1 MHHSASFCPNEV
13 VLQTDGIGDRESL
26 DSPTLNCNCLGYKR
40 SCLLFFVAPARQA
53 LTNEIDTMA
62 EITSQILHLLKA
74 IGKYRWHA
82 VAITWVVA
90 LVGWG
95 MVYQLPNQYE
105 AKARVYVDT
114 QTILKPL
121 MSGMTTLPNLNQ
133 QVQFMRRTLLS
144 RPNVERVVRDLDLDV
159 NSSSG
164 KEFDKVVDD
173 LISKIKMVGTGRDDI
188 YTISYTGTSAQQA
201 KDVVQAFLTIFV
213 EGSFA
218 GKRQDSEKAVQFI
231 DEQIRSYEERLAAAE
246 NSLKE
251 FKIKNI
257 GMLPREGA
265 DYGARMMSSSE
276 ALNQAQLDLAEA
288 EQARNAIRRK
298 ISGDNSG
305 GGSRSVPVVQDPAL
319 DERIASVNKNL
330 DGLRTQ
336 YTEQHP
342 DIVAN
347 RRLLEQLMERRAELA
362 KNPAP
367 SSDPGANYSPMLQ
380 QLNVQL
386 SEAEAR
392 VASLQARVAEFSARV
407 TRLRGQSEQVPE
419 VEAQLA
425 QLNRDY
431 EVNRANYQRLVE
443 RRESAK
449 LSGEV
454 SSVTDMLT
462 FRVID
467 PPTAPAIPAGPN
479 RLQLFTLV
487 FLGAL
492 GAGLASALL
501 LSQLRPTFLSPAA
514 LRETTGLPILG
525 SVSMN
530 WTSEQTVLRKRRLI
544 MLAASVLVLFC
555 AYAAGIAAI
564 LIRPTM

>member
-1 MHHSASFCPNEV
+1 
-13 VLQTDGIGDRESL
+13 
-26 DSPTLNCNCLGYKR
+26 
-40 SCLLFFVAPARQA
+40 
-53 LTNEIDTMA
+53 MA
-62 EITSQILHLLKA
+62 EITTQILHLLKA

-82 VAITWVVA
+82 VVITWVVA
-90 LVGWG
+90 LTGWG
-95 MVYQLPNQYE
+95 VVYSLPNQYE
-105 AKARVYVDT
+105 SSARVYVDT

-121 MSGMTTLPNLNQ
+121 LSGMTTLPNLDQ

-159 NSSSG
+159 SARNG

-173 LISKIKMVGTGRDDI
+173 LISKIRMVGTGRDDI

-218 GKRQDSEKAVQFI
+218 GKKQDSDKAVQFI
-231 DEQIRSYEERLAAAE
+231 DDQIRSYEERLAAAE

-265 DYGARMMSSSE
+265 DYGARMIAASE

-305 GGSRSVPVVQDPAL
+305 AGGRSAPVLQDPAL
-319 DERIASVNKNL
+319 DERIATVNKTL
-330 DGLRTQ
+330 DALRTQ

-347 RRLLEQLMERRAELA
+347 RRLLDQLMERRADLA
-362 KNPAP
+362 KNPTRSA
-367 SSDPGANYSPMLQ
+367 DPGASYSPMLQ
-380 QLNVQL
+380 QLTVQL

-392 VASLQARVAEFSARV
+392 VASLQARVAEFSTRV
-407 TRLRGQSEQVPE
+407 ARLRGQSELVPE

-467 PPTAPAIPAGPN
+467 PPTAPAVPTGPN
-479 RLQLFTLV
+479 RLQLFSLV
-487 FLGAL
+487 FVGAL
-492 GAGLASALL
+492 AAGLASALL

-514 LRETTGLPILG
+514 LREATSMPILG

-530 WTSEQTVLRKRRLI
+530 WTAEQTVLRKRRLV
-544 MLAASVLVLFC
+544 MLAASVLVLFG
-555 AYAAGIAAI
+555 AYAAGVAAI

>member
-1 MHHSASFCPNEV
+1 
-13 VLQTDGIGDRESL
+13 
-26 DSPTLNCNCLGYKR
+26 
-40 SCLLFFVAPARQA
+40 
-53 LTNEIDTMA
+53 MA

-95 MVYQLPNQYE
+95 VVYKLPDQYE

-392 VASLQARVAEFSARV
+392 VAALQARVAEFSARV
-407 TRLRGQSEQVPE
+407 ARLRGQSEQVPE

-479 RLQLFTLV
+479 RLQLVTLV

-492 GAGLASALL
+492 AAGLASALL

-514 LRETTGLPILG
+514 LREVTGLPILG

-555 AYAAGIAAI
+555 AYAAGVAAI